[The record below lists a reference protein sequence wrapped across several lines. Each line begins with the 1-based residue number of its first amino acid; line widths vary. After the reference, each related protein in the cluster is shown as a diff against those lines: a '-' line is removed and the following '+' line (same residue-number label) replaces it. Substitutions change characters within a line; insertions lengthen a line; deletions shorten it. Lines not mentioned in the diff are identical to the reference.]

1 MGPISDQHTAVRASE
16 HASPRPNTNKQVNCS
31 PRQRLHV
38 SLLCVLSMS
47 LHHAIAACFT
57 AYLPTTSYIS
67 FSGAM
72 TAKVLVLCSAWATGH
87 TFPSL
92 PSTLAAIQGL
102 RPPVPHGLQAYRAL
116 VTKHH
121 WLWHLR
127 VMGLGQEICCSCSAS
142 CLYGRS
148 LSALL
153 MAAAPEVLVHTHT
166 SQLGG
171 KGQPCGRLSGG

>member
-1 MGPISDQHTAVRASE
+1 MGPISNQHTAVHQSMPAQ
-16 HASPRPNTNKQVNCS
+16 PRPNTNKQVDCS

-47 LHHAIAACFT
+47 WHHAIAACFT
-57 AYLPTTSYIS
+57 AYLPTTSYIL

-72 TAKVLVLCSAWATGH
+72 TAKVLVLCSAWAAGH

-92 PSTLAAIQGL
+92 PSTHAANQGL
-102 RPPVPHGLQAYRAL
+102 QLCAHRLQAYRAL

-127 VMGLGQEICCSCSAS
+127 VMGLGQGICCSCSAS

-171 KGQPCGRLSGG
+171 KGQPWGRLSGG